1 MDLKE
6 LEKQCLNFVITKLT
20 EFGIKCY
27 LDDANNQCFVGSK
40 FVTKNG
46 QSVLAQEK
54 GASCTLNKGE
64 EVSLDCL
71 LPSLYGLV
79 TDISDGVNNKD
90 EEIKIHCLKI
100 QEKNSE
106 FILNVVYWQYLPKSN

>member
-20 EFGIKCY
+20 EFGVKCY
-27 LDDANNQCFVGSK
+27 LDDANNQCFVGSE

-46 QSVLAQEK
+46 KSVLAQEK
-54 GASCTLNKGE
+54 GASYTLNKDDE
-64 EVSLDCL
+64 ISLNCL

-79 TDISDGVNNKD
+79 TDMSNSVNNKD

-100 QEKNSE
+100 EEKNSE
-106 FILNVVYWQYLPKSN
+106 FILSVIYWQYLPKLN